1 MKKFKLLTIVAMS
14 ALIALVMVPNVSYA
28 QTVIEHGPGFVD
40 ENGDGY
46 NDNAPDFD
54 NDGIPN
60 GQDPDYQPLRD
71 SSGQGR
77 RMGNGSAAG
86 TGNGKGYHRRF
97 ARSGD
102 SIGNGGRGTGVCDG
116 TGPKGFRTKAGAFSK

>member
-40 ENGDGY
+40 EDGDGY

-60 GQDPDYQPLRD
+60 GQDPDYQSLRD
-71 SSGQGR
+71 GSGQGS
-77 RMGNGSAAG
+77 RMGNGSAG
-86 TGNGKGYHRRF
+86 TGNGKGYLRRN
-97 ARSGD
+97 ARSHEQ
-102 SIGNGGRGTGVCDG
+102 GTGVCDG
-116 TGPKGFRTKAGAFSK
+116 TGPKGFRAKAGASSK

>member
-1 MKKFKLLTIVAMS
+1 MKTSKLLTIVALS
-14 ALIALVMVPNVSYA
+14 ALVALVMVPNVNYA

-40 ENGDGY
+40 EDGDGY

-71 SSGQGR
+71 GSGQGK

-97 ARSGD
+97 ARTGD
-102 SIGNGGRGTGVCDG
+102 PVGNGGRGNGVCDG
-116 TGPKGFRTKAGAFSK
+116 TGPKGLRTKTGTPSN